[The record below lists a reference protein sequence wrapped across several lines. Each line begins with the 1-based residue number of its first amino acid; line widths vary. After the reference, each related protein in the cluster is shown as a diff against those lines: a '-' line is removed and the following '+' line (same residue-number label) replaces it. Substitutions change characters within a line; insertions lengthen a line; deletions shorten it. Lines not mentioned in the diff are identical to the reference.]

1 MGSHRATS
9 VGWLIEE
16 LSGDVN
22 GLKRLCFAEWSQL
35 FLTGRA
41 EERGAPA
48 LDDAL
53 DRAVASGRCAGMA
66 FAVVDVEGVLEIA
79 ERSVG
84 LAIVAQR
91 RAAGPVGRAEVARRG
106 AAGGGGIGDDGADGS
121 GQLLGADRGASL
133 LAGDGAGEPAR

>member
-1 MGSHRATS
+1 PSLGGHRATS

-16 LSGDVN
+16 LSGEVN

-41 EERGAPA
+41 EECGAPA

-66 FAVVDVEGVLEIA
+66 FAVVDVEGVLKIA
-79 ERSVG
+79 ERSVC
-84 LAIVAQR
+84 LAIIAQR
-91 RAAGPVGRAEVARRG
+91 RTAGSDR
-106 AAGGGGIGDDGADGS
+106 ICDNSTDGS
-121 GQLLGADRGASL
+121 GQPLGADRGSSL
-133 LAGDGAGEPAR
+133 LASYGAGEPAR